1 MITSLWSLAG
11 KLLMWPRVF
20 LVFLAAQAQFA
31 GNPASSQHSCC
42 PVCSITILFTF
53 ALTVFCK
60 VAAGLSFRLPRC
72 LWMAA
77 LLNCINSFPNAASPA
92 KFMNMHCLL
101 PPCHQQSV
109 PKYHLYV
116 PRILLVLFIVTTTIS
131 AVLWNI
137 HFCCYTS
144 KNKSSYWLNCK
155 RIKNLC
161 RRACFS

>member
-1 MITSLWSLAG
+1 
-11 KLLMWPRVF
+11 MWPRVF

-60 VAAGLSFRLPRC
+60 FAAGLSFRLPRC

-77 LLNCINSFPNAASPA
+77 LLNCINSFPKAASPA

-101 PPCHQQSV
+101 PPCHQQRCTQISSLC
-109 PKYHLYV
+109 PQNTTGAIHSYYNYFCSSLKHTLLLLY
-116 PRILLVLFIVTTTIS
+116 F
-131 AVLWNI
+131 
-137 HFCCYTS
+137 
-144 KNKSSYWLNCK
+144 
-155 RIKNLC
+155 
-161 RRACFS
+161 